1 MTPKLVV
8 SDWNGTLIT
17 DKDDKPMLKQIGM
30 DELAYCAKRP
40 WRWGRAWN
48 LAMLKGKLEK
58 LVAQYRDDP
67 WSQAELLRATFD
79 LYSSEVIR
87 GTPMSRIYS
96 STNRYAS
103 NAVTRL
109 DPAFNEFCDVA
120 PASFILT
127 SALELGV
134 VEVTNKS
141 GRMGFTPDNHIRC
154 VRGSRIVSYMAY
166 GARDV
171 AADGI
176 LLENYDDKA
185 EVLSDI
191 LTKESIRP
199 ESAVFMGDDFRDE
212 PCAEIVGRFVVAP
225 LAPDAYRQHMASKY
239 GSKVRTPGRAKGE
252 VYKALTR
259 D

>member
-1 MTPKLVV
+1 MKPQLIV
-8 SDWNGTLIT
+8 SDWNGTLIA
-17 DKDDKPMLKQIGM
+17 DRDDKPLLKQIGM

-48 LAMLKGKLEK
+48 LAMLKGKLE
-58 LVAQYRDDP
+58 ATTTQYRDDP
-67 WSQAELLRATFD
+67 QSQTELLRATFD

-87 GTPMSRIYS
+87 DTPMPRIYS
-96 STNRYAS
+96 SINRYAS

-109 DPAFNEFCDVA
+109 DPAFNEFCDA
-120 PASFILT
+120 TPALILT
-127 SALELGV
+127 SALDLGV

-154 VRGSRIVSYMAY
+154 VRGSRIVSHMAY
-166 GARDV
+166 EARDV
-171 AADGI
+171 TAVSI

-185 EVLSDI
+185 EVLSEM
-191 LTKESIRP
+191 LAKESISP

-225 LAPDAYRQHMASKY
+225 LAPDAYRQHMARTY
-239 GSKVRTPGRAKGE
+239 GNKVRTPGRAKGE
-252 VYKALTR
+252 VYKTLTL